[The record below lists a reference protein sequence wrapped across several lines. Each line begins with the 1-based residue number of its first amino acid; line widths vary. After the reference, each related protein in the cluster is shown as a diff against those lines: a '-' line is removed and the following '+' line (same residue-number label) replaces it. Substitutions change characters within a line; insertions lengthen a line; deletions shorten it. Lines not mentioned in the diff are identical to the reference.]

1 MTTKILAQIPVIPFV
16 PLTAKPG
23 EEVQRKKDLRDHI
36 IKNISNLSEIRDSC
50 RGKERLSLD
59 VCFNLYAG
67 DSKDSS
73 RYSKDLDNLL
83 KIVLD
88 VLPDYMDNKQEN
100 REMGLG
106 IIQNDN
112 QIFEIHASK
121 QFVFDESLE
130 GIKIIISNYL
140 VKF

>member
-1 MTTKILAQIPVIPFV
+1 MKSEILGKFRVYGYE

-23 EEVQRKKDLRDHI
+23 EEVMRKISLRDHL
-36 IKNISNLSEIRDSC
+36 IKKISNLSQIKDSC
-50 RGKERLSLD
+50 RNKEKVSLK
-59 VCFNLYAG
+59 VCFNLYSG
-67 DSKDSS
+67 NENDTS

-100 REMGLG
+100 RELGLG

-112 QIFEIHASK
+112 QVFEIHSYK
-121 QFVFDESLE
+121 QFVQDESLE
-130 GIKIIISNYL
+130 GIEITIFEWND
-140 VKF
+140 